1 MLQLIGWRS
10 YVRFIYHYHG
20 EEMMKMNYFN
30 HINKIPKTWYE
41 EKGNINIIND
51 MIYKVKKY
59 AYLHHIER
67 LMIIG
72 NYGLLLQIDPKEI
85 YEWFMICFIDSY
97 EWVMVPN
104 IFGMSQYSLISIS
117 MMTRPYIS
125 SSNYIKKMSDYKNEE
140 WFNKWDSLYWYFI
153 YTHKD
158 LLKKIYSM
166 QTQIKLLEKMEK
178 SKLDNYIK
186 TSKELLHQP
195 KR

>member
-1 MLQLIGWRS
+1 
-10 YVRFIYHYHG
+10 
-20 EEMMKMNYFN
+20 
-30 HINKIPKTWYE
+30 
-41 EKGNINIIND
+41 
-51 MIYKVKKY
+51 
-59 AYLHHIER
+59 
-67 LMIIG
+67 
-72 NYGLLLQIDPKEI
+72 
-85 YEWFMICFIDSY
+85 
-97 EWVMVPN
+97 
-104 IFGMSQYSLISIS
+104 